1 MHGSQH
7 EQGHDE
13 DIDPPGNQVKT
24 HSPDVVLVLPLKPAT
39 QLVAGPEMVEAAVAL
54 DRAWYLERWRAEQ
67 AGPRSDLPVER
78 NHHLRGKKAIVTRP
92 ATRRIGDVVSDEIVG
107 ANENW
112 RNAEG
117 CTREV
122 RIDDR

>member
-1 MHGSQH
+1 MQGGQH

-13 DIDPPGNQVKT
+13 DIDPPGDQENA
-24 HSPDVVLVLPLKPAT
+24 HRPDVVLVLRLKPAT
-39 QLVAGPEMVEAAVAL
+39 QLVAGPEMVETAVAL
-54 DRAWYLERWRAEQ
+54 DLAWNLEAWRAEQ

-78 NHHLRGKKAIVTRP
+78 NHRLRGKKAIVPGP
-92 ATRRIGDVVSDEIVG
+92 ATRGVGDVVSDEIAG

-117 CTREV
+117 CA
-122 RIDDR
+122 